1 MTLRYF
7 MMKIRNFI
15 FGIALICAICFS
27 SCSDGSSSPDS
38 NDTENTAN
46 GTESTTNDTS
56 AKVLDLR
63 IKKNGV
69 VYNPNRSIENAAEV
83 TQTEHV
89 KATAVSGGI
98 QFEITLPENASY
110 LEIRR
115 LEDIEGMEDFWT
127 TRCELENAWY
137 YAGETYTFVYPLCEP
152 GEKYKFNI
160 GMQVTNENNISKD
173 LDAEI
178 IIITATDGIGDINYS
193 NLTSRHIDLS
203 YDGTKPTVKVLNVI
217 PPEGENVKTRIG
229 YYAQNSS
236 TESDWNNDT
245 IWFGNY
251 FGKKSDTIS
260 SSELHDAKDYTYPD
274 NPIYYSK
281 DSKILTS
288 QDDGETWEKDE
299 EAMKECQ
306 ELLATG
312 FSYFFES
319 TKKSCLLAQY
329 AYTFEVKEMENP
341 ERYVW
346 RTAILD
352 SDIIKVK

>member
-1 MTLRYF
+1 
-7 MMKIRNFI
+7 MKIRNFI
-15 FGIALICAICFS
+15 FGIALICAICFT
-27 SCSDGSSSPDS
+27 SCSDGSSSSDS
-38 NDTENTAN
+38 NGTENTTN
-46 GTESTTNDTS
+46 GTESTTTDTS
-56 AKVLDLR
+56 SKILDLR
-63 IKKNGV
+63 IKKDGV
-69 VYNPNRSIENAAEV
+69 VYNPSRSIENAAEI
-83 TQTEHV
+83 TQTDHV

-98 QFEITLPENASY
+98 QFEISLPENASY

-127 TRCELENAWY
+127 TRCEPQNIWY
-137 YAGETYTFVYPLCEP
+137 YAGQTYTFVYPLCEP

-160 GMQVTNENNISKD
+160 GMETTKNGIMKPIPE
-173 LDAEI
+173 EI
-178 IIITATDGIGDINYS
+178 IIITATDGIGDIEYS
-193 NLTSRHIDLS
+193 NLKSRHIDLS

-217 PPEGENVKTRIG
+217 PPEGDNVETRIG
-229 YYAQNSS
+229 YYAQNSN
-236 TESDWNNDT
+236 TESDWKNDT

-251 FGKKSDTIS
+251 VGDKSDTIS
-260 SSELHDAKDYTYPD
+260 SSELYNAKDYTDPD
-274 NPIYYSK
+274 NQVSYEKDTEIWTSK
-281 DSKILTS
+281 D
-288 QDDGETWEKDE
+288 DGQTWEKDE

-329 AYTFEVKEMENP
+329 AYTFEVNEMENP

>member
-1 MTLRYF
+1 
-7 MMKIRNFI
+7 MMKIRNFV
-15 FGIALICAICFS
+15 FGIAFICAICFT
-27 SCSDGSSSPDS
+27 SCSDGSSSSDS
-38 NDTENTAN
+38 NE
-46 GTESTTNDTS
+46 TS
-56 AKVLDLR
+56 SRVLDLR

-69 VYNPNRSIENAAEV
+69 VHNSSRSIENAAEI
-83 TQTEHV
+83 TQTAHV

-98 QFEITLPENASY
+98 QFEIALPSDASY

-127 TRCELENAWY
+127 TRCELQDAWQY
-137 YAGETYTFVYPLCEP
+137 KGQTYKFVYPLCEP

-160 GMQVTNENNISKD
+160 GIQVTDEKQNSKD

-178 IIITATDGIGDINYS
+178 IIITATDGIGDIDYS
-193 NLTSRHIDLS
+193 NLKSRHIDLS

-217 PPEGENVKTRIG
+217 PPEGDNVETRIG
-229 YYAQNSS
+229 YYAQNSN
-236 TESDWNNDT
+236 TESGWKNDT

-251 FGKKSDTIS
+251 IGDKSETIS
-260 SSELHDAKDYTYPD
+260 STKLHNAKDYT
-274 NPIYYSK
+274 NPNSPVYYEE
-281 DSKILTS
+281 DSKILKS
-288 QDDGETWEKDE
+288 EDGGKNWKIDE
-299 EAMKECQ
+299 EATKECQ

-312 FSYFFES
+312 FSYFLKS
-319 TKKSCLLAQY
+319 TNKSYLFAQY
-329 AYTFEVKEMENP
+329 AYTFEVNEMETP

>member
-1 MTLRYF
+1 
-7 MMKIRNFI
+7 MKIRNFV
-15 FGIALICAICFS
+15 FGIALISAICFS
-27 SCSDGSSSPDS
+27 SCSDGSSSSES
-38 NDTENTAN
+38 NDT
-46 GTESTTNDTS
+46 SS
-56 AKVLDLR
+56 RVLDFR

-69 VYNPNRSIENAAEV
+69 VHNSSRSIENAAEI
-83 TQTEHV
+83 TQTAHV

-98 QFEITLPENASY
+98 QFEIALPENTSY

-127 TRCELENAWY
+127 TRCELQNAWY

-160 GMQVTNENNISKD
+160 GIETTENGVTTTLPE
-173 LDAEI
+173 EI

-236 TESDWNNDT
+236 TGSDWKNDT

-251 FGKKSDTIS
+251 VGDKSETIS
-260 SSELHDAKDYTYPD
+260 SSELYNAKDYTDPD
-274 NPIYYSK
+274 NQVSYEKDAEIWTSK
-281 DSKILTS
+281 D
-288 QDDGETWEKDE
+288 DGQTWEKDE
-299 EAMKECQ
+299 EAMKYCQ

-312 FSYFFES
+312 FSHFFES
-319 TKKSCLLAQY
+319 TNKSCLLAQY
-329 AYTFEVKEMENP
+329 AYTFEVNEMENP

>member
-7 MMKIRNFI
+7 MMKFRNFI
-15 FGIALICAICFS
+15 FGIALISAICFS
-27 SCSDGSSSPDS
+27 SCSDGSSSSES
-38 NDTENTAN
+38 NDAENT
-46 GTESTTNDTS
+46 TS

-69 VYNPNRSIENAAEV
+69 VYNPSRSIENAAEI
-83 TQTEHV
+83 TQTDHV

-98 QFEITLPENASY
+98 QFEIALPSDASY

-115 LEDIEGMEDFWT
+115 LEDIEGTEDFWT
-127 TRCELENAWY
+127 TRCEPQNIWY
-137 YAGETYTFVYPLCEP
+137 YAGQTYTFVYPLCEP

-160 GMQVTNENNISKD
+160 GIETTENGVTTTLPE
-173 LDAEI
+173 EI

-193 NLTSRHIDLS
+193 NLKSRHIDLS

-236 TESDWNNDT
+236 TGSDWKNDT

-251 FGKKSDTIS
+251 VGDKSETIS
-260 SSELHDAKDYTYPD
+260 SSELYNAKDYTDPD
-274 NPIYYSK
+274 NQVSYEKDAEIWTSK
-281 DSKILTS
+281 D
-288 QDDGETWEKDE
+288 DGQTWEKDE
-299 EAMKECQ
+299 EAMKYCQ

-312 FSYFFES
+312 FSHFFES
-319 TKKSCLLAQY
+319 TNKSCLLAQY
-329 AYTFEVKEMENP
+329 AYTFEVNEMENP

>member
-15 FGIALICAICFS
+15 FGISLICAICFS
-27 SCSDGSSSPDS
+27 SCSDGSSSSDS
-38 NDTENTAN
+38 DD
-46 GTESTTNDTS
+46 TESTTNDTS

-69 VYNPNRSIENAAEV
+69 VYNPSRSIENAAEI
-83 TQTEHV
+83 TQTTHV

-98 QFEITLPENASY
+98 QFEIALPSDATY

-127 TRCELENAWY
+127 TRCELQDAWY
-137 YAGETYTFVYPLCEP
+137 YAGKTYTFVYPLCEP

-160 GMQVTNENNISKD
+160 GIQVNAKD

-193 NLTSRHIDLS
+193 NLKSRHIDLS

-217 PPEGENVKTRIG
+217 PPEGDNVETRIG
-229 YYAQNSS
+229 YYAKSS
-236 TESDWNNDT
+236 TESDWTNDT

-251 FGKKSDTIS
+251 FGKKSETIS
-260 SSELHDAKDYTYPD
+260 SSELHDAKDYTDPE

-288 QDDGETWEKDE
+288 KDDGKTWEIDE
-299 EAMKECQ
+299 EATKECQ

-319 TKKSCLLAQY
+319 TNKSCLLAQY

-341 ERYVW
+341 ERYTW

>member
-7 MMKIRNFI
+7 MMKIRNFV
-15 FGIALICAICFS
+15 FGIAFICAICFT
-27 SCSDGSSSPDS
+27 SCSDGSSSSDS
-38 NDTENTAN
+38 NE
-46 GTESTTNDTS
+46 TS
-56 AKVLDLR
+56 SRVLDLR

-69 VYNPNRSIENAAEV
+69 VHNSSRSIENAAEI
-83 TQTEHV
+83 TQTAHV

-98 QFEITLPENASY
+98 QFEIALPSDATY

-127 TRCELENAWY
+127 TRCELQDAWKY
-137 YAGETYTFVYPLCEP
+137 KGQTYKFVYPLCEP

-160 GMQVTNENNISKD
+160 GIQVNAKD

-178 IIITATDGIGDINYS
+178 IIITATDGIGDIDYS

-217 PPEGENVKTRIG
+217 PPEGDNVGTRIA
-229 YYAQNSS
+229 YYAKNSS
-236 TESDWNNDT
+236 TESDWKNDT

-251 FGKKSDTIS
+251 IGDKSETVS
-260 SSELHDAKDYTYPD
+260 STKLHDAKDYT
-274 NPIYYSK
+274 NPKNPVYYLEDK
-281 DSKILTS
+281 
-288 QDDGETWEKDE
+288 E
-299 EAMKECQ
+299 ECQ

-312 FSYFFES
+312 FSHFLES
-319 TKKSCLLAQY
+319 TNKSYLFVQY
-329 AYTFEVKEMENP
+329 AYTFEVNEMEYP

-346 RTAILD
+346 RTAILE
-352 SDIIKVK
+352 SDAIKIK

>member
-7 MMKIRNFI
+7 MMKIRNFV
-15 FGIALICAICFS
+15 FGIAFICAICFT
-27 SCSDGSSSPDS
+27 SCSDGSSSSDS
-38 NDTENTAN
+38 NE
-46 GTESTTNDTS
+46 TS
-56 AKVLDLR
+56 SRVLDLR

-69 VYNPNRSIENAAEV
+69 VHNSSRSIENAAEI
-83 TQTEHV
+83 TQTAHV

-98 QFEITLPENASY
+98 QFEIALPSDATY

-127 TRCELENAWY
+127 TRCELQDAWKY
-137 YAGETYTFVYPLCEP
+137 VGQPYKFVYPLCEP

-160 GMQVTNENNISKD
+160 GIQVNSKD

-178 IIITATDGIGDINYS
+178 IIITATDGIGDIDYS

-217 PPEGENVKTRIG
+217 PPEEDNVGTRIA
-229 YYAQNSS
+229 YYAKNSS
-236 TESDWNNDT
+236 TETDWNNDV

-251 FGKKSDTIS
+251 LGKKTDTDTVS
-260 SSELHDAKDYTYPD
+260 STKLHDAKDYT
-274 NPIYYSK
+274 NPKNPVYYLEDK
-281 DSKILTS
+281 
-288 QDDGETWEKDE
+288 E
-299 EAMKECQ
+299 ECQ

-312 FSYFFES
+312 FSHFLES
-319 TKKSCLLAQY
+319 TNKSYLFVQY
-329 AYTFEVKEMENP
+329 AYTFEVNEMENP

-352 SDIIKVK
+352 SDAIKIK

>member
-1 MTLRYF
+1 
-7 MMKIRNFI
+7 MKIRNFI
-15 FGIALICAICFS
+15 FGISLVSALCFT
-27 SCSDGSSSPDS
+27 SCSDGSSSSDS
-38 NDTENTAN
+38 NDT
-46 GTESTTNDTS
+46 SS
-56 AKVLDLR
+56 RVLDLR

-69 VYNPNRSIENAAEV
+69 VYNSSRSIENAAEI
-83 TQTEHV
+83 TQTAHV

-98 QFEITLPENASY
+98 QFEISLPENASY

-115 LEDIEGMEDFWT
+115 LEDIEGREDFWT
-127 TRCELENAWY
+127 TRCEPQNIWY
-137 YAGETYTFVYPLCEP
+137 YAEQTYTFVYPLCEP

-160 GMQVTNENNISKD
+160 GIETTENGVTTTLPE
-173 LDAEI
+173 EI

-236 TESDWNNDT
+236 TGSDWKNDT

-251 FGKKSDTIS
+251 VGDKSDTIS
-260 SSELHDAKDYTYPD
+260 SSELYNAKDYTDPD
-274 NPIYYSK
+274 NQVSYEKDTEIWTSK
-281 DSKILTS
+281 D
-288 QDDGETWEKDE
+288 DGQTWEKDE

-329 AYTFEVKEMENP
+329 AYTFEVNEMENP

>member
-1 MTLRYF
+1 
-7 MMKIRNFI
+7 MKIRNFI
-15 FGIALICAICFS
+15 FGISLVSALCFT
-27 SCSDGSSSPDS
+27 SCSDGSSSSES
-38 NDTENTAN
+38 NDT
-46 GTESTTNDTS
+46 SS
-56 AKVLDLR
+56 RVLDLR

-69 VYNPNRSIENAAEV
+69 VHNSSRSIENAAEI
-83 TQTEHV
+83 TQTAHV

-98 QFEITLPENASY
+98 QFEIKLPSDATY

-127 TRCELENAWY
+127 TRCELQDAWQY
-137 YAGETYTFVYPLCEP
+137 KGQTYTFVYPLCEP

-160 GMQVTNENNISKD
+160 GMQVTENNITKD

-203 YDGTKPTVKVLNVI
+203 YDGTKPTVKVSNVI
-217 PPEGENVKTRIG
+217 PPEGENVETRIG

-236 TESDWNNDT
+236 TEQDWNNDA

-251 FGKKSDTIS
+251 FGKKSETIS
-260 SSELHDAKDYTYPD
+260 SSELHDAKDYTDPE
-274 NPIYYSK
+274 NPFYYSK
-281 DSKILTS
+281 DSKILKS
-288 QDDGETWEKDE
+288 QDDGKTWEEDE
-299 EAMKECQ
+299 EATKECQ
-306 ELLATG
+306 ELLKTG
-312 FSYFFES
+312 FSHFFES
-319 TKKSCLLAQY
+319 TNKSCLLAQY
-329 AYTFEVKEMENP
+329 AYTFEVNEMENP

>member
-7 MMKIRNFI
+7 MMKFRNFI
-15 FGIALICAICFS
+15 FGIALISAICFS
-27 SCSDGSSSPDS
+27 SCSDGSSSSDS
-38 NDTENTAN
+38 NDAENT
-46 GTESTTNDTS
+46 TS

-69 VYNPNRSIENAAEV
+69 VYNSSRSIENAAEI
-83 TQTEHV
+83 TQTVHV
-89 KATAVSGGI
+89 KAAAVSGGI
-98 QFEITLPENASY
+98 QFEISLPENTSY

-127 TRCELENAWY
+127 TRCEPQNIWY
-137 YAGETYTFVYPLCEP
+137 YAGQTYTFVYPLCEP

-160 GMQVTNENNISKD
+160 GIETTENGVTTTLPE
-173 LDAEI
+173 EI
-178 IIITATDGIGDINYS
+178 IIIIATDGIGDINYS

-236 TESDWNNDT
+236 TGSDWKNDT

-251 FGKKSDTIS
+251 VGDKSETIS
-260 SSELHDAKDYTYPD
+260 SSELYNAKDYTDPD
-274 NPIYYSK
+274 NQVSYEKDTVIWTSK
-281 DSKILTS
+281 D
-288 QDDGETWEKDE
+288 DGQTWEKDE

-319 TKKSCLLAQY
+319 TNKSCLLAQY
-329 AYTFEVKEMENP
+329 AYTFEVNEMENP

>member
-15 FGIALICAICFS
+15 FGISLICAICFS
-27 SCSDGSSSPDS
+27 SCSDGSSSSDS
-38 NDTENTAN
+38 DD
-46 GTESTTNDTS
+46 TESTTNDTS

-69 VYNPNRSIENAAEV
+69 VHNSSRSIENAAEI
-83 TQTEHV
+83 TQTAHV

-98 QFEITLPENASY
+98 QFEIALPSDATY

-127 TRCELENAWY
+127 TRCELQDAWKY
-137 YAGETYTFVYPLCEP
+137 KGQTYKFVYPLCEP

-160 GMQVTNENNISKD
+160 GIQVTDEKQNSKD

-178 IIITATDGIGDINYS
+178 IIITATDGIGDIDYS

-217 PPEGENVKTRIG
+217 PPEGDNVGTRIA
-229 YYAQNSS
+229 YYAKNSS
-236 TESDWNNDT
+236 TETDWNNDV

-251 FGKKSDTIS
+251 LGKKTDTDTVS
-260 SSELHDAKDYTYPD
+260 STKLHDAKDYT
-274 NPIYYSK
+274 NPKNPVYYLEDK
-281 DSKILTS
+281 
-288 QDDGETWEKDE
+288 E
-299 EAMKECQ
+299 ECQ

-312 FSYFFES
+312 FSHFLES
-319 TKKSCLLAQY
+319 TNKSYLFVQY
-329 AYTFEVKEMENP
+329 AYTFEVNEMENP

-352 SDIIKVK
+352 SDAIKIK

>member
-1 MTLRYF
+1 
-7 MMKIRNFI
+7 MKIRNFI

-27 SCSDGSSSPDS
+27 SCSDGSSSSDS
-38 NDTENTAN
+38 D
-46 GTESTTNDTS
+46 DTS
-56 AKVLDLR
+56 SRVLDLR
-63 IKKNGV
+63 IKKDGV
-69 VYNPNRSIENAAEV
+69 VHNSSRSIENAAEI
-83 TQTEHV
+83 TQTAHV

-98 QFEITLPENASY
+98 QFEINLPPDASY

-127 TRCELENAWY
+127 TRCELQDAWQY
-137 YAGETYTFVYPLCEP
+137 KGQTYTFVYPLCEP

-160 GMQVTNENNISKD
+160 GMQVTENNITKD

-193 NLTSRHIDLS
+193 NLKSRHIDLS

-217 PPEGENVKTRIG
+217 PPEGDNVETRIG

-236 TESDWNNDT
+236 TGSDWVNDT

-251 FGKKSDTIS
+251 FGKKSETIS
-260 SSELHDAKDYTYPD
+260 SSELHDAKDYTDPE
-274 NPIYYSK
+274 NPFYYSK
-281 DSKILTS
+281 DSKILKS
-288 QDDGETWEKDE
+288 QDDGKTWEEDE
-299 EAMKECQ
+299 EATKECQ
-306 ELLATG
+306 ELLKTG
-312 FSYFFES
+312 FSHFFES
-319 TKKSCLLAQY
+319 TNKSCLLAQY
-329 AYTFEVKEMENP
+329 AYTFEVNEMEKP

>member
-15 FGIALICAICFS
+15 FGIALICAICFT
-27 SCSDGSSSPDS
+27 SCSDGSSSSDS
-38 NDTENTAN
+38 NE
-46 GTESTTNDTS
+46 TS
-56 AKVLDLR
+56 SRVLDLR

-69 VYNPNRSIENAAEV
+69 VHNSSRSIENAAEI
-83 TQTEHV
+83 TQTAHV

-98 QFEITLPENASY
+98 QFEIALPSDATY

-115 LEDIEGMEDFWT
+115 LEDIEGTEDFWT
-127 TRCELENAWY
+127 TRCELQDAWQY
-137 YAGETYTFVYPLCEP
+137 KEHTYKFVYPLCEP

-160 GMQVTNENNISKD
+160 GIQVNAKD

-193 NLTSRHIDLS
+193 NLKSRHIDLS
-203 YDGTKPTVKVLNVI
+203 YDGTKPTVKVSNVI
-217 PPEGENVKTRIG
+217 PPEGDNVETRIG
-229 YYAQNSS
+229 YYAKNSS
-236 TESDWNNDT
+236 TETDWNNDV

-251 FGKKSDTIS
+251 LGKKTDTDTVS
-260 SSELHDAKDYTYPD
+260 STKLHDAKDYT
-274 NPIYYSK
+274 NPKNPVYYLEDK
-281 DSKILTS
+281 
-288 QDDGETWEKDE
+288 E
-299 EAMKECQ
+299 ECQ

-312 FSYFFES
+312 FSHFLES
-319 TKKSCLLAQY
+319 TNKSCLLAQY

-341 ERYVW
+341 ERYTW

>member
-1 MTLRYF
+1 
-7 MMKIRNFI
+7 MKIRNFI
-15 FGIALICAICFS
+15 FGIALLSALCFT
-27 SCSDGSSSPDS
+27 SCSDGSSSSDS
-38 NDTENTAN
+38 NE
-46 GTESTTNDTS
+46 TS
-56 AKVLDLR
+56 SRVLDLR

-69 VYNPNRSIENAAEV
+69 VHNSSRSIENAAEI
-83 TQTEHV
+83 TQTAHV

-98 QFEITLPENASY
+98 QFEIALPSDASY

-127 TRCELENAWY
+127 TRCELQDAWQY
-137 YAGETYTFVYPLCEP
+137 KGQTYKFVYPLCEP

-160 GMQVTNENNISKD
+160 GIQVTDEKQNSKD

-178 IIITATDGIGDINYS
+178 IIITATDGIGDIDYS

-217 PPEGENVKTRIG
+217 PPEGDNVGTRIA
-229 YYAQNSS
+229 YYAKNSS
-236 TESDWNNDT
+236 TETDWNNDT

-251 FGKKSDTIS
+251 IGDKSETIS
-260 SSELHDAKDYTYPD
+260 STKLHDAKDYT
-274 NPIYYSK
+274 NPQNPVFYEE
-281 DSKILTS
+281 DSKILKS
-288 QDDGETWEKDE
+288 EDGGKNWKIDE
-299 EAMKECQ
+299 EATKECQ

-312 FSYFFES
+312 FSYFLKS
-319 TKKSCLLAQY
+319 TNKSYLFAQY
-329 AYTFEVKEMENP
+329 AYTFEVNEMENP

>member
-15 FGIALICAICFS
+15 FGISLICAICFS
-27 SCSDGSSSPDS
+27 SCSDGSSSSDS
-38 NDTENTAN
+38 DD
-46 GTESTTNDTS
+46 TESTTNDTS

-69 VYNPNRSIENAAEV
+69 VYNPSRSIENAAEI
-83 TQTEHV
+83 TQTTHV

-98 QFEITLPENASY
+98 QFEIALPSDATY

-127 TRCELENAWY
+127 TRCELQDAWY
-137 YAGETYTFVYPLCEP
+137 YAGKTYTFVYPLCEP

-160 GMQVTNENNISKD
+160 GIQVNAKD

-217 PPEGENVKTRIG
+217 PPEGDNVGTRIA
-229 YYAQNSS
+229 YYAKNSS
-236 TESDWNNDT
+236 TETDWNNDV

-251 FGKKSDTIS
+251 LGKKTDTDTVS
-260 SSELHDAKDYTYPD
+260 STKLHDAKDYT
-274 NPIYYSK
+274 NPKNPVYYLEDK
-281 DSKILTS
+281 
-288 QDDGETWEKDE
+288 E
-299 EAMKECQ
+299 ECQ

-312 FSYFFES
+312 FSHFLES
-319 TKKSCLLAQY
+319 TNKSYLFVQY
-329 AYTFEVKEMENP
+329 AYTFEVNEMENP

-352 SDIIKVK
+352 SDAIKIK

>member
-1 MTLRYF
+1 
-7 MMKIRNFI
+7 MKIRNFI
-15 FGIALICAICFS
+15 FGIALISAICFS
-27 SCSDGSSSPDS
+27 SCSDGSSSSDS
-38 NDTENTAN
+38 DNTENT
-46 GTESTTNDTS
+46 SS
-56 AKVLDLR
+56 KVLDLR

-69 VYNPNRSIENAAEV
+69 VYNPSRSIENASEI
-83 TQTEHV
+83 TQTAHV

-98 QFEITLPENASY
+98 QFEISLPKNASY

-127 TRCELENAWY
+127 TRCEPQNIWY
-137 YAGETYTFVYPLCEP
+137 YAGKTYTFVYPLCEP

-160 GMQVTNENNISKD
+160 GIETTENGVTTTLPE
-173 LDAEI
+173 EI

-193 NLTSRHIDLS
+193 TLTSRHIDLS

-236 TESDWNNDT
+236 TGSDWKNDT

-251 FGKKSDTIS
+251 IGDKSETIS
-260 SSELHDAKDYTYPD
+260 SSELCEARDYSNPD
-274 NPIYYSK
+274 NQVNYEK
-281 DSKILTS
+281 DAEIWTFK
-288 QDDGETWEKDE
+288 DDGETWEIDE
-299 EAMKECQ
+299 EATKECQ

>member
-1 MTLRYF
+1 
-7 MMKIRNFI
+7 MKIRNFI
-15 FGIALICAICFS
+15 FGISLVSALCFT
-27 SCSDGSSSPDS
+27 SCSDGSSSSDS
-38 NDTENTAN
+38 NE
-46 GTESTTNDTS
+46 TS
-56 AKVLDLR
+56 SRVLDLR

-69 VYNPNRSIENAAEV
+69 VHNSSRSIENAAEI
-83 TQTEHV
+83 TQTDYV

-98 QFEITLPENASY
+98 QFEIALPSDASY

-127 TRCELENAWY
+127 TRCEPQNILE
-137 YAGETYTFVYPLCEP
+137 YAGKTYTFVYPLCEP

-160 GMQVTNENNISKD
+160 GIETTENGVTTTLPE
-173 LDAEI
+173 EI

-236 TESDWNNDT
+236 TGSDWKNDT

-251 FGKKSDTIS
+251 VGDKSETIS
-260 SSELHDAKDYTYPD
+260 SSELYNAKDYTDPD
-274 NPIYYSK
+274 NQVSYEKDAEIWTSK
-281 DSKILTS
+281 D
-288 QDDGETWEKDE
+288 DGQTWEKDE
-299 EAMKECQ
+299 EAMKYCQ

-312 FSYFFES
+312 FSHFFES
-319 TKKSCLLAQY
+319 TNKSCLLAQY
-329 AYTFEVKEMENP
+329 AYTFEVNEMENP

>member
-15 FGIALICAICFS
+15 FGISLICAICFS
-27 SCSDGSSSPDS
+27 SCSDGSSSSDS
-38 NDTENTAN
+38 NDAENT
-46 GTESTTNDTS
+46 TS

-69 VYNPNRSIENAAEV
+69 VYNSSRSIENAAEI
-83 TQTEHV
+83 TQTDHV

-98 QFEITLPENASY
+98 QFEISLPENASY

-127 TRCELENAWY
+127 TRCEPQNIWY
-137 YAGETYTFVYPLCEP
+137 YAGQTYTFVYPLCEP

-160 GMQVTNENNISKD
+160 GIETTENGVTTTLPE
-173 LDAEI
+173 EI
-178 IIITATDGIGDINYS
+178 IIITATDGIGDIDYS
-193 NLTSRHIDLS
+193 NLKSRHIDLS

-236 TESDWNNDT
+236 TGSDWKNDT

-251 FGKKSDTIS
+251 VGDKSETIS
-260 SSELHDAKDYTYPD
+260 SSELYNAKDYTDPD
-274 NPIYYSK
+274 NQVSYEKDAEIWTSK
-281 DSKILTS
+281 D
-288 QDDGETWEKDE
+288 DGQT
-299 EAMKECQ
+299 
-306 ELLATG
+306 
-312 FSYFFES
+312 
-319 TKKSCLLAQY
+319 
-329 AYTFEVKEMENP
+329 
-341 ERYVW
+341 
-346 RTAILD
+346 
-352 SDIIKVK
+352 

>member
-1 MTLRYF
+1 
-7 MMKIRNFI
+7 MKIRNFV
-15 FGIALICAICFS
+15 FGIALICAICFT
-27 SCSDGSSSPDS
+27 SCSDGSSSSES
-38 NDTENTAN
+38 NDT
-46 GTESTTNDTS
+46 SS
-56 AKVLDLR
+56 RVLDLR

-69 VYNPNRSIENAAEV
+69 VHNSSRSIENAAEI
-83 TQTEHV
+83 TQTAHV

-98 QFEITLPENASY
+98 QFEIKLPSDATY

-127 TRCELENAWY
+127 TRCELQDAWKY
-137 YAGETYTFVYPLCEP
+137 KGQTYKFVYPLCEP

-160 GMQVTNENNISKD
+160 GIQVNAKD

-178 IIITATDGIGDINYS
+178 IIITATDGIGDIDYS

-217 PPEGENVKTRIG
+217 PPEGDNVGTRIA
-229 YYAQNSS
+229 YYAKNSS
-236 TESDWNNDT
+236 TETDWNNDV

-251 FGKKSDTIS
+251 FGKESDTVS
-260 SSELHDAKDYTYPD
+260 STKLHEAKDYT
-274 NPIYYSK
+274 NPQNPVFYEE
-281 DSKILTS
+281 DSKILKS
-288 QDDGETWEKDE
+288 EDGGKNWKIDE
-299 EAMKECQ
+299 EATKECQ

-312 FSYFFES
+312 FSYFLKS
-319 TKKSCLLAQY
+319 TNKSYLFAQY
-329 AYTFEVKEMENP
+329 AYTFEVNEMENP